1 MDAKQLLELVI
12 RPTLKKLGLHSEAAE
27 QLVIGTIWQ
36 ESRGEYIKQLGGGP
50 ALGLAQME
58 PATHD
63 DIWRNYLAYKRTL
76 ANNITELASMQC
88 LGDGMIPD
96 ANELISNLNYAVA
109 MCRVHYLR
117 VKAPLPKAGDVAGMA
132 AYWKQY
138 YNTPLGAGTAQEF
151 VEHFPKL

>member
-88 LGDGMIPD
+88 LGDGMMPD
-96 ANELISNLNYAVA
+96 ANELIGNLNYAVA
-109 MCRVHYLR
+109 MCRVHYRR

>member
-63 DIWRNYLAYKRTL
+63 DIWYNFLAYKRKL
-76 ANNITELASMQC
+76 ANSITEFASVQSLDDDM
-88 LGDGMIPD
+88 LPD
-96 ANELISNLNYAVA
+96 AKELIGNLNYAVA

-117 VKAPLPKAGDVAGMA
+117 VKAPLPKAGDVKGMA

-138 YNTPLGAGTAQEF
+138 YNTPLGAGKPQEF
-151 VEHFPKL
+151 VENFPKI

>member
-1 MDAKQLLELVI
+1 MDSKQLLELVI

-63 DIWRNYLAYKRTL
+63 DIWCNYLAYKRTL
-76 ANNITELASMQC
+76 ANGITELASMQS
-88 LGDGMIPD
+88 LDDDMLPD
-96 ANELISNLNYAVA
+96 ANELMGNLNYAVA

-117 VKAPLPKAGDVAGMA
+117 VKAPLPKAGDVEGMA

-138 YNTPLGAGTAQEF
+138 YNTPLGAGKPQEF
-151 VEHFPKL
+151 VENFPTI

>member
-36 ESRGEYIKQLGGGP
+36 ESRGKYIKQLGGGP

-63 DIWRNYLAYKRTL
+63 DIWCNYLAYKLTL
-76 ANNITELASMQC
+76 ASGITELVSMQS
-88 LGDGMIPD
+88 LDDDMLPDG
-96 ANELISNLNYAVA
+96 NELMGNLNYAVA

-117 VKAPLPKAGDVAGMA
+117 VKAPLPKAGDVEGMA

-138 YNTPLGAGTAQEF
+138 YNTPLGAGKPQEF
-151 VEHFPKL
+151 VENFPTI